1 MTRDAATEVAGKR
14 PLDPRLGFP
23 DLLFEPQHF
32 HLFDMK
38 GMDEIRHLV
47 DGMHQPWLNGLEL
60 LNECSAEQAYDF
72 YWLIDTVLG
81 GGLRVGF
88 VVELVGP
95 SSSGKTQVC
104 LQAAANIASQHAG
117 GVVFL
122 DTGNSFSPRRIADFI
137 SQSCRRFGGMEGHFN
152 SLDKVMSNISCIRV
166 FDIFTLLDVLHQLE
180 SKLKH
185 EMETGGRSVRILVVD
200 SISSLITPV
209 LGGGGPNGHAL
220 MVSAGVLLKK
230 LAYEYNLCVLEP
242 GRWFWAIS
250 GQCLTWVTNHMV
262 GGDGGHPKPAL
273 GESWKSIPHLRLL
286 LSRDQGSNTYS
297 ISKLK

>member
-1 MTRDAATEVAGKR
+1 
-14 PLDPRLGFP
+14 
-23 DLLFEPQHF
+23 
-32 HLFDMK
+32 
-38 GMDEIRHLV
+38 MDEIRHIV
-47 DGMHQPWLNGLEL
+47 HGMHQPWLNGLEL
-60 LNECSAEQAYDF
+60 LNDARQNKRMISTGCER
-72 YWLIDTVLG
+72 IDTVLG
-81 GGLRVGF
+81 GGLRAGF

-104 LQAAANIASQHAG
+104 LQAAANIASQHPG

-137 SQSCRRFGGMEGHFN
+137 SQSCRRFRGMEGHRK

-185 EMETGGRSVRILVVD
+185 EMETGGCSVRILVVD

-230 LAYEYNLCVLEP
+230 LAYEYNLCVL
-242 GRWFWAIS
+242 
-250 GQCLTWVTNHMV
+250 VTNHMV

-273 GESWKSIPHLRLL
+273 GESWKSIPHVRLL
-286 LSRDQGSNTYS
+286 LSRDQESNTYS
-297 ISKLK
+297 VSKLK